1 MAPVSNAILGSLD
14 DQWLSVTV
22 PRVLQQLVKVEDR
35 LDLVPVELC
44 QFSRQI
50 VQEVG
55 ADDREFGLRQL

>member
-1 MAPVSNAILGSLD
+1 MSNAILGSLD

-50 VQEVG
+50 AQEVG

>member
-1 MAPVSNAILGSLD
+1 MSNAIFGSLD